1 MTGTYIQTVA
11 ALAFVIILII
21 AAGYLMR
28 KRQTGTGLMSI
39 VSYQPFGPKK
49 GVTALKVGNE
59 VLILGVTPNDI
70 RLLKTFKEG
79 ELDLP
84 EKDAFQSKLE
94 KYKAIGANKS

>member
-1 MTGTYIQTVA
+1 MTGTYVQTLA

-21 AAGYLMR
+21 AAGYLMK

-49 GVTALKVGNE
+49 GVTALKVGSE
-59 VLILGVTPNDI
+59 ILILGVTQTDI

-84 EKDAFQSKLE
+84 EKDGFQSKLE
-94 KYKAIGANKS
+94 KYKAIGADKN

>member
-1 MTGTYIQTVA
+1 MTGTYIQTAA
-11 ALAFVIILII
+11 ALVFVVVLIL

-28 KRQTGTGLMSI
+28 KRQSGSGLMSI

-59 VLILGVTPNDI
+59 VLILGVTPGDI

-84 EKDAFQSKLE
+84 EKDGFQSKLE
-94 KYKAIGANKS
+94 KYKAIGAQKN